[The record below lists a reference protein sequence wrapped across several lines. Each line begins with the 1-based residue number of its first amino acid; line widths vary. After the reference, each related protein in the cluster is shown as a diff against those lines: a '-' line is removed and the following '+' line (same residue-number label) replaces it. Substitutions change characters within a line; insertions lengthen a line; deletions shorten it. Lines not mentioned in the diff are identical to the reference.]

1 MICIA
6 YIKQYLIIFIVNV
19 QAKLTASQQA
29 KQRVSR
35 TPIIVIPAGQSSL
48 ISMHNA
54 REILQDLK

>member
-1 MICIA
+1 M
-6 YIKQYLIIFIVNV
+6 V

-29 KQRVSR
+29 KQRISR

-48 ISMHNA
+48 ISMFNV